1 MCKFNFLSIW
11 LRSQCRGERRGK
23 VQATRQGKVN
33 GNGRRA
39 GGGRLEPGGK
49 SNTAGRPRLA
59 AGHNSHE
66 ICKDAHHPLIL
77 RLILHGINPKM
88 NYPLACLPP
97 PRGAPTPLPSTVP
110 LGPAQ
115 KSAQITRNI
124 FRRLCRLDKHFAPA
138 EKEEHERG
146 EGKGEGRGAWCGR
159 GCA

>member
-1 MCKFNFLSIW
+1 M
-11 LRSQCRGERRGK
+11 QT
-23 VQATRQGKVN
+23 TRQGKVN

-97 PRGAPTPLPSTVP
+97 PRGAPTPLHSTLFPLPS
-110 LGPAQ
+110 L
-115 KSAQITRNI
+115 KSQHKSRETSFAGFAGWINILRQPKKRNT
-124 FRRLCRLDKHFAPA
+124 
-138 EKEEHERG
+138 KEE
-146 EGKGEGRGAWCGR
+146 KEGRGR
-159 GCA
+159 GEAHGVGVAALDMFAYA